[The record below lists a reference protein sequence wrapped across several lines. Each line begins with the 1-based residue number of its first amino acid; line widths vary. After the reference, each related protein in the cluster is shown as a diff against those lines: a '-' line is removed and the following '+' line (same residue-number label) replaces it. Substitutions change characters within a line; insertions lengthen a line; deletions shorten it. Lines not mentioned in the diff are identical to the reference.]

1 VRSINANHNL
11 WFKRPYCSSKDGP
24 SNCAQHQRI
33 NANHNLW
40 FKRPYCSSKDGPS
53 HCAQHQR
60 QLQPNTAS
68 GYPFSQEIPL
78 GISADTS
85 QQPCL
90 SLWFTTTG
98 CKTIPAKTALIVR
111 SINANYNP
119 TLHQATP
126 FRRTSL
132 SAFLLIR
139 HSSLVS
145 AFDSPPPDVKGQT
158 IPAKTAPLIVRS
170 INANYKPT
178 LHQATPFRRKSLS
191 AFLLTRHSSLISAF
205 DSPPPDVKGQ
215 TIPAKTAPLIV
226 RSINANYNPTLHQ
239 ATPFRRKSLSAFLL
253 IRHSSLVSA
262 FDSPPPDLKLF
273 QQRRLSLCAAS
284 TPTTTQHC
292 IRPPLF
298 AGSPCLHFC

>member
-1 VRSINANHNL
+1 MRS
-11 WFKRPYCSSKDGP
+11 
-24 SNCAQHQRI
+24 I

-145 AFDSPPPDVKGQT
+145 AFDSPPPD
-158 IPAKTAPLIVRS
+158 
-170 INANYKPT
+170 
-178 LHQATPFRRKSLS
+178 
-191 AFLLTRHSSLISAF
+191 
-205 DSPPPDVKGQ
+205 
-215 TIPAKTAPLIV
+215 
-226 RSINANYNPTLHQ
+226 
-239 ATPFRRKSLSAFLL
+239 
-253 IRHSSLVSA
+253 
-262 FDSPPPDLKLF
+262 LKLF